1 MQGLRL
7 KKNMDINML
16 RKLQADFK
24 KVIDGIKKGSGVKIS
39 DLLGTPGAGKSTIPI
54 QACEL
59 IKAGLADAVLWV
71 VPRSALQN
79 QGEHGFID
87 PFFMDLFNHNFQI
100 RESTNEYNPCRGTSG
115 FVTTYQA
122 IGVDTKNTVLNEVK
136 SKKYIIILDE
146 FHHLEKDGVWH
157 KAIDKIVMA
166 GHFLIKMTGT
176 LGRGDKK
183 EIAYINYKNKKP
195 YFKNC
200 DEEAL
205 IVYSRIDALKEK
217 AILPIEF
224 DLSDGEF
231 EWAKRNGEHASVKS
245 FKQAFTP
252 QQKSEALFTAINS
265 EFAADLLRSCVIS
278 WQALKK
284 KNSNAKMLVV
294 TADYKLAKD
303 AVFMLSRSSNI
314 QAEIAT
320 SHKSKNA
327 IKSIKR
333 FKSGSCKCL
342 VTIAMAYEGLDV
354 PGITHIC
361 VLTNIRSR
369 EWIEQMLA
377 RGVRIDKHPSA
388 GPYELQRC
396 YVFAPMDRQF
406 KKVVDMIR
414 KQQVSAIEFF
424 SKIKEEKEIDP
435 DPEQEPDPDA
445 KKRGEIT
452 PISSKLTGNDNFL
465 MGLGDDMS
473 RTDPVMIVPAMTIK
487 ERELL
492 TRKTIHTHVNRYC
505 FDNRYRQE
513 RINHELKLKFG
524 KARKLMTL
532 PELKILMTYLIKY
545 YPVEK
550 TETIRDIKGV
560 SIRRGKSIR
569 VSNKVK
575 PFFGSSDIIK
585 QSNYDIFN
593 NLMEKKC

>member
-1 MQGLRL
+1 
-7 KKNMDINML
+7 ML
-16 RKLQADFK
+16 RKMQSDFK
-24 KVIDGIKKGSGVKIS
+24 DVIDGIKNGSGVKII

-79 QGEHGFID
+79 QGERGFID
-87 PFFMDLFNHNFQI
+87 PFFMSLFNHDFQI
-100 RESTNEYNPCRGTSG
+100 RESTNEFDPCRGTNG

-136 SKKYIIILDE
+136 SKRYIIILDE
-146 FHHLEKDGVWH
+146 FHHLEKEGVWH
-157 KAIDKIVMA
+157 TAIDEIVMA

-183 EIAYINYKNKKP
+183 EIAYIDYKNKMP
-195 YFKNC
+195 HFKCC
-200 DEEAL
+200 DDESL
-205 IVYSRIDALKEK
+205 IVYSRVDALKEK

-224 DLSDGEF
+224 HLSDGEF
-231 EWAKRNGEHASVKS
+231 EWAKKNGEHASVKS

-265 EFAADLLRSCVIS
+265 EFSAELLRSCVLS

-284 KNSNAKMLVV
+284 RNGNAKLLIV

-303 AVFMLSRSSNI
+303 AVFMLNRGGGI

-320 SHKSKNA
+320 SHESKNA
-327 IKSIKR
+327 IKSINR
-333 FKSGSCKCL
+333 FKNGLCDCL

-377 RGVRIDKHPSA
+377 RGVRIDKNPSA
-388 GPYELQRC
+388 GRYEDQKC
-396 YVFAPMDRQF
+396 YAFAPMDRQF

-414 KQQVSAIEFF
+414 KQQVSAIDNFA
-424 SKIKEEKEIDP
+424 KVMIPRPEI
-435 DPEQEPDPDA
+435 EPDPDA
-445 KKRGEIT
+445 DKPGQGEIT
-452 PISSKLTGNDNFL
+452 PISGSLTGKDSFM
-465 MGLGDDMS
+465 MGLDGDTS
-473 RTDPVMIVPAMTIK
+473 VKAEPVNNIPVMTVK
-487 ERELL
+487 EQELL
-492 TRKTIHTHVNRYC
+492 IRKTIHSHVNKYC

-532 PELKILMTYLIKY
+532 PELNILMKWLIKN
-545 YPVEK
+545 YPVDRS
-550 TETIRDIKGV
+550 ETIRDIKGL
-560 SIRRGKSIR
+560 SIPRGKSIR
-569 VSNKVK
+569 VTNKVK
-575 PFFGSSDIIK
+575 PFFGNSNLIK
-585 QSNYDIFN
+585 QSNYDVIDR
-593 NLMEKKC
+593 LLLDKE

>member
-1 MQGLRL
+1 M
-7 KKNMDINML
+7 
-16 RKLQADFK
+16 QADFK
-24 KVIDGIKKGSGVKIS
+24 YVISGIISGSGVKII
-39 DLLGTPGAGKSTIPI
+39 DILGTPGAGKSTIPI

-59 IKAGLADAVLWV
+59 IKAGLADAVLWI

-87 PFFMDLFNHNFQI
+87 PFFMDLFNHSFQI
-100 RESTNEYNPCRGTSG
+100 RESTNEYNPCRGTNG

-136 SKKYIIILDE
+136 SKRYIIILDE

-157 KAIDKIVMA
+157 EAINRIVMA

-183 EIAYINYKNKKP
+183 EIAYINYKNKMP

-200 DEEAL
+200 GEEAL

-224 DLSDGEF
+224 HLSDGEF

-245 FKQAFTP
+245 FKQAYTP

-265 EFAADLLRSCVIS
+265 EFATGLLRSCVVS
-278 WQALKK
+278 WQSLKK
-284 KNSNAKMLVV
+284 KNSNAKLLIV
-294 TADYKLAKD
+294 TAGRKQAGN
-303 AVFMLSRSSNI
+303 AVFMLNRGVGI
-314 QAEIAT
+314 KAEIAI
-320 SHKSKNA
+320 SHESKKA

-333 FKSGSCKCL
+333 FKSGKCCCL

-377 RGVRIDKHPSA
+377 RGVRIDKNRAA
-388 GPYELQRC
+388 GPYESQRC

-424 SKIKEEKEIDP
+424 SKIKEEKEIDI
-435 DPEQEPDPDA
+435 EQDKELDPDA
-445 KKRGEIT
+445 IKKGEII
-452 PISSKLTGNDNFL
+452 PISSKITGKDSFL
-465 MGLGDDMS
+465 MGLENNGS
-473 RTDPVMIVPAMTIK
+473 VNQETEINIPVMTIK
-487 ERELL
+487 EQELF
-492 TRKTIHTHVNRYC
+492 TRKTVHNHVNQYC
-505 FDNRYRQE
+505 FKNRYRQE

-532 PELKILMTYLIKY
+532 PELKTLMTYLIEY

-550 TETIRDIKGV
+550 TETIRDIKGI

-585 QSNYDIFN
+585 QSNYDIFEY
-593 NLMEKKC
+593 LKGKKC

>member
-1 MQGLRL
+1 
-7 KKNMDINML
+7 ML
-16 RKLQADFK
+16 RKMQAQFRD
-24 KVIDGIKKGSGVKIS
+24 VVDGIKSGSGVKII
-39 DLLGTPGAGKSTIPI
+39 DILGTPGAGKSSIPI

-79 QGEHGFID
+79 QGERGFID
-87 PFFMDLFNHNFQI
+87 PFFMQLFNHSFQI
-100 RESTNEYNPCRGTSG
+100 RESTNEFNPCRGTDG

-122 IGVDTKNTVLNEVK
+122 IGVDKEKTVLREVR
-136 SKKYIIILDE
+136 SKRYIIILDE

-157 KAIDKIVMA
+157 QAIDEIVGA

-183 EIAYINYKNKKP
+183 EIAYIDYKRKMP

-200 DEEAL
+200 DNEAL
-205 IVYSRIDALKEK
+205 IVYSRVDALKEK

-224 DLSDGEF
+224 HLSDGEF
-231 EWAKRNGEHASVKS
+231 EWSKRNGEHASVKS

-265 EFAADLLRSCVIS
+265 EFAGDLLRSCVMS
-278 WQALKK
+278 WQNIKK
-284 KNSNAKMLVV
+284 SNSNAKLLVV

-303 AVFMLSRSSNI
+303 AVFMLNRGGGT

-320 SHKSKNA
+320 SHESKSA
-327 IKSIKR
+327 VKSIKR
-333 FKSGSCKCL
+333 FKDGTCQCL

-377 RGVRIDKHPSA
+377 RGVRIDKDPAA
-388 GPYELQRC
+388 GKYEDQRC

-406 KKVVDMIR
+406 KKVVDMIK
-414 KQQVSAIEFF
+414 KQQLSAIDNF
-424 SKIKEEKEIDP
+424 SKIKEEKEPDP
-435 DPEQEPDPDA
+435 DADQEPDPDQP
-445 KKRGEIT
+445 KKGEIT
-452 PISSKLTGNDNFL
+452 PISSKLTGKDSFM
-465 MGLGDDMS
+465 MGLEDS
-473 RTDPVMIVPAMTIK
+473 EIKSEPVNNIPVMTVK
-487 ERELL
+487 ERETEL
-492 TRKTIHTHVNRYC
+492 RKVIHKHVNKYC

-532 PELKILMTYLIKY
+532 TELQRLMKYLMKN
-545 YPVEK
+545 YPVENI
-550 TETIRDIKGV
+550 ETIRDIKDI
-560 SIRRGKSIR
+560 SIPRGKRIR

-575 PFFGSSDIIK
+575 PVKGTSTLIK
-585 QSNYDIFN
+585 QSTQDIVEY
-593 NLMEKKC
+593 LLEKK

>member
-1 MQGLRL
+1 M
-7 KKNMDINML
+7 IL
-16 RKLQADFK
+16 RKMQSDFK
-24 KVIDGIKKGSGVKIS
+24 GVIDGIKNGSGVKII

-59 IKAGLADAVLWV
+59 IKIGLADAVLWV

-87 PFFMDLFNHNFQI
+87 PFFMSLFNHDFQI
-100 RESTNEYNPCRGTSG
+100 RESTNEFDPCRGTNG

-136 SKKYIIILDE
+136 SKRYIIILDE
-146 FHHLEKDGVWH
+146 FHHLEKEGVWH
-157 KAIDKIVMA
+157 TAIDEIVMA

-183 EIAYINYKNKKP
+183 EIAYIDYKNKMP
-195 YFKNC
+195 HFKCC
-200 DEEAL
+200 DDESL
-205 IVYSRIDALKEK
+205 IVYSRVDALKEK

-224 DLSDGEF
+224 HLSDGEF
-231 EWAKRNGEHASVKS
+231 EWAKKNGEHASVKS

-265 EFAADLLRSCVIS
+265 EFSAELLRSCVLS

-284 KNSNAKMLVV
+284 MNGNAKLLIV

-303 AVFMLSRSSNI
+303 AVFMLNRGGGI

-320 SHKSKNA
+320 SHESKNA
-327 IKSIKR
+327 IKSINR
-333 FKSGSCKCL
+333 FKNGLCSCL

-377 RGVRIDKHPSA
+377 RGVRIDKHPEA
-388 GPYELQRC
+388 GRYEDQKC
-396 YVFAPMDRQF
+396 YVFAPMDRRF

-414 KQQVSAIEFF
+414 EQQMSAIDNFA
-424 SKIKEEKEIDP
+424 KVMIPLPEI
-435 DPEQEPDPDA
+435 EPDPDA
-445 KKRGEIT
+445 DKPGQGEIT
-452 PISSKLTGNDNFL
+452 PISGSLTGKDSFM
-465 MGLGDDMS
+465 MGLDGDTS
-473 RTDPVMIVPAMTIK
+473 VKAEPVNNIPVMTIK
-487 ERELL
+487 EQELL
-492 TRKTIHTHVNRYC
+492 IRKTIHSHVNKYC

-532 PELKILMTYLIKY
+532 PELKILMKWLIKN
-545 YPVEK
+545 YPVDRS
-550 TETIRDIKGV
+550 ETIRDIKGL
-560 SIRRGKSIR
+560 SIPRGKSIR
-569 VSNKVK
+569 VTNKVK
-575 PFFGSSDIIK
+575 PFFGNSNLIK
-585 QSNYDIFN
+585 QSNYDVIDR
-593 NLMEKKC
+593 LLLDKK

>member
-1 MQGLRL
+1 MGI
-7 KKNMDINML
+7 KKEIKML
-16 RKLQADFK
+16 RKMQSDFK
-24 KVIDGIKKGSGVKIS
+24 DIIAGIISGSGVKII
-39 DLLGTPGAGKSTIPI
+39 DLLGTPGAGKSAIPI

-59 IKAGLADAVLWV
+59 IKAGLADAVLWI

-87 PFFMDLFNHNFQI
+87 LFFMNLFNHNFQI
-100 RESTNEYNPCRGTSG
+100 RESTNEINPCRGTNG

-122 IGVDTKNTVLNEVK
+122 IGVDTKKTVLNEVK
-136 SKKYIIILDE
+136 SKRYIIILDE

-157 KAIDKIVMA
+157 QAIDKIVMA

-176 LGRGDKK
+176 LGRGDKS
-183 EIAYINYKNKKP
+183 EIAYIDYKNKMP

-200 DEEAL
+200 GEEAL
-205 IVYSRIDALKEK
+205 IIYSRIDALKEK

-224 DLSDGEF
+224 HLSDGEF
-231 EWAKRNGEHASVKS
+231 EWAKRNGEHASVGS

-284 KNSNAKMLVV
+284 SNSNAKLLIV
-294 TADYKLAKD
+294 TAGRKQAED
-303 AVFMLSRSSNI
+303 ALFMLNRGGNI

-320 SHKSKNA
+320 SHESKKA
-327 IKSIKR
+327 VKSIKR
-333 FKSGSCKCL
+333 FKNGSCNCL

-377 RGVRIDKHPSA
+377 RGVRIDKHPAA
-388 GPYELQRC
+388 GLYENQKC

-414 KQQVSAIEFF
+414 KQQMSAIDNF
-424 SKIKEEKEIDP
+424 SKVKA
-435 DPEQEPDPDA
+435 EQEPDLDAEQEPDLDEV
-445 KKRGEIT
+445 KKGEIT
-452 PISSKLTGNDNFL
+452 PISGELTGKDSFL
-465 MGLGDDMS
+465 MGLDDNQVVNAEPANNI
-473 RTDPVMIVPAMTIK
+473 PVMTIK
-487 ERELL
+487 EQEILI
-492 TRKTIHTHVNRYC
+492 RKTIHTHVNKFC

-524 KARKLMTL
+524 KARNLMEL
-532 PELKILMTYLIKY
+532 SELKVLMKHLVDHYSVGSIK
-545 YPVEK
+545 
-550 TETIRDIKGV
+550 TIKEIPGI
-560 SIRRGKSIR
+560 SLPRGKSQR
-569 VSNKVK
+569 VTNKVK
-575 PFFGSSDIIK
+575 PWTGRSEILK
-585 QSNYDIFN
+585 QSCYDPIRH
-593 NLMEKKC
+593 LLK